1 MLDIEKD
8 EQRKGEKP
16 QTPSASGG
24 SLKRLDLPSGRNYNP
39 PHSPPRQPPQPK
51 LSAEEMLKNVREFVV
66 SSDFMAE
73 ALLRNIKQA
82 DCDELALELLKVFHA
97 EKNAGKIRNIAIAVA
112 SEDCTQSS
120 HNSFYFPYL
129 AANLSHKPVK
139 NDPNDLLRG
148 STIHMTVLSEY
159 IRLVGHQYLLS
170 VVKPHVRLLTGE
182 HVYLEV
188 IYISPPLILKI
199 YSSILQPK
207 DRSYKIETRRQPK
220 FKFGTAYCCCPNS
233 VDTNNLIHPFDTL
246 VSISLPLL
254 PFSSIL
260 NYFFLS

>member
-1 MLDIEKD
+1 
-8 EQRKGEKP
+8 
-16 QTPSASGG
+16 
-24 SLKRLDLPSGRNYNP
+24 
-39 PHSPPRQPPQPK
+39 
-51 LSAEEMLKNVREFVV
+51 
-66 SSDFMAE
+66 
-73 ALLRNIKQA
+73 
-82 DCDELALELLKVFHA
+82 
-97 EKNAGKIRNIAIAVA
+97 
-112 SEDCTQSS
+112 
-120 HNSFYFPYL
+120 
-129 AANLSHKPVK
+129 
-139 NDPNDLLRG
+139 
-148 STIHMTVLSEY
+148 MTVLSEY

-233 VDTNNLIHPFDTL
+233 VDTNNLIHPFGTL

-254 PFSSIL
+254 S
-260 NYFFLS
+260 FFID